1 MRKVYL
7 DHGATTPVR
16 QEVIEAMMKV
26 YQEVYGNPSSIH
38 QFGRPARKLIEE
50 AREKVAK
57 AINAD
62 PKEIIFT
69 GSGTEADNIAIV
81 GGARANKKKGNH
93 LITSVVEHHAV
104 LDAFKALE
112 KEGFDVTYLPVDGD
126 GQVSVEDFKNALRDD
141 TVLVSIM
148 HGNNEV
154 GTIMPIEEI
163 GAICRE
169 KKILFHTDAVQTVG
183 KIKVDVKE
191 LNVDFLALS
200 AHKIYGPKGIGVLY
214 MRRGVRTQPLYF
226 GGGQERKLRPGTE
239 NVPNIVGIGVAIE
252 LAVAEMEQE
261 SARLVKLRDRLIKGI
276 LESIPETRLNGHATN
291 RLPHN
296 ANVSIEYIEGEALIL
311 SMDMKGMAV
320 SSGSACTS
328 GSLDPSHVLMAMG
341 LTHTTAHGSLRMT
354 LGHSTTDEDVD
365 YVITE
370 LKPIVDKLRAMSPV
384 WERFQKGLPIT

>member
-1 MRKVYL
+1 MRRVYL

-16 QEVIEAMMKV
+16 KEVIEAMMQV
-26 YQEVYGNPSSIH
+26 HSEVFGNPSSIH
-38 QFGRPARKLIEE
+38 SFGRPARKLIEE
-50 AREKVAK
+50 AREKVAQ
-57 AINAD
+57 AIGAD

-69 GSGTEADNIAIV
+69 GSGTEADNIAII
-81 GGARANKKKGNH
+81 GGARANQKKGKH

-104 LDAFKALE
+104 LDAFKSLE
-112 KEGFDVTYLPVDGD
+112 KEGFEVTYLSVDGE
-126 GQVSVEDFKNALRDD
+126 GAVSVEEFQNALRDD
-141 TVLVSIM
+141 TILVSVM
-148 HGNNEV
+148 HANNEV
-154 GTIMPIEEI
+154 GTIQPVEEI
-163 GAICRE
+163 GKICRE
-169 KKILFHTDAVQTVG
+169 RKILFHTDAVQTVG
-183 KIKVDVKE
+183 KVPVNVKE
-191 LNVDFLALS
+191 INCDFLALS
-200 AHKIYGPKGIGVLY
+200 GHKIYGPKGIGALY
-214 MRRGVRTQPLYF
+214 MRRGVRVQPLYH

-239 NVPNIVGIGVAIE
+239 NVANIVGLGVAIE
-252 LAVAEMEQE
+252 HAVAEMPAE
-261 SARLVKLRDRLIKGI
+261 SARLEKLRDRLIEGV
-276 LESIPETRLNGHATN
+276 LGSIEETRLNGPRTK

-296 ANVSIEYIEGEALIL
+296 ANISIEYIEGEALIL

-384 WERFQKGLPIT
+384 WERFQKGLPIH